1 MSVEGNINDYI
12 SMFAE
17 DLGVYSVSLLPHFV
31 HTSNFEQRVMILKLL
46 NSYYMDLGKELIPM
60 LPGLLKSLLSVYS
73 STINTQLIQ
82 LIEVSLS
89 KLLISV
95 GRRFV
100 VGCTWSLILKY
111 KDCKQAGIK
120 FLSKVIEKMECIQG

>member
-1 MSVEGNINDYI
+1 
-12 SMFAE
+12 MFAE